1 MSNIFISKDMFQK
14 IIYYLKSEKK
24 LIKTIIFRKD
34 NVIFAKIR
42 YSTFIHNGSSFAKF
56 NSKKYD
62 SSHRFG
68 EYCLSRK
75 PFKYIKR
82 GANKR

>member
-1 MSNIFISKDMFQK
+1 MGNIFISKDMYQK

-24 LIKTIIFRKD
+24 SIKTIIFRKD
-34 NVIFAKIR
+34 NIIFSKIK
-42 YSTFIHNGSSFAKF
+42 YSTYIHNGINFTKF
-56 NSKKYD
+56 NSKKFD
-62 SSHRFG
+62 SSHKFG
-68 EYCLSRK
+68 EYCLTRK